1 MEINHIS
8 PKKMYCN
15 IAHYPN
21 LTFTLTIS
29 NDSSVILTD
38 NKSKASC
45 IINQAIKMHY
55 LVFSHGLCLC
65 LRYHQYC
72 AAILKVFILIKT
84 V

>member
-1 MEINHIS
+1 MS

-15 IAHYPN
+15 IAHYRN

-45 IINQAIKMHY
+45 IINQAIKNA
-55 LVFSHGLCLC
+55 LSGV
-65 LRYHQYC
+65 
-72 AAILKVFILIKT
+72 
-84 V
+84 